1 MREGKN
7 KMMSTQ
13 MESYLAFLPKIG
25 ERQKSIVEVLEG
37 KAMTAREI
45 AYNICFTD
53 LNAVKPRITELC
65 RKGILRV
72 CGTKKDKV
80 TGRRVHIYERAIEE

>member
-37 KAMTAREI
+37 KAMTALDG
-45 AYNICFTD
+45 AGYKT
-53 LNAVKPRITELC
+53 AVCYSFEEA
-65 RKGILRV
+65 
-72 CGTKKDKV
+72 
-80 TGRRVHIYERAIEE
+80 RRTIEDYVK